1 MLANL
6 KHNVSLWLTEKTGFT
21 TAFFAFGGAALGAAL
36 MGFIFLCVSGYAWAA
51 AELGPVFGGLV
62 SAGVFMA
69 IAACSLAVAAS
80 SRSQAR
86 KRATFE
92 RAHRTQGA
100 SVLINPKTLQLV
112 MQARPPYR
120 LAEAHCCH
128 AARLSRNPVRS
139 RTKASRE

>member
-1 MLANL
+1 MLTNL

-36 MGFIFLCVSGYAWAA
+36 MGFIFVCVSGYAWAA

-80 SRSQAR
+80 SRSQAHN
-86 KRATFE
+86 RATFE
-92 RAHRTQGA
+92 RAHRTQGT
-100 SVLINPKTLQLV
+100 SVLINSKTLQLV
-112 MQARPPYR
+112 MQAGR
-120 LAEAHCCH
+120 HMG
-128 AARLSRNPVRS
+128 
-139 RTKASRE
+139 